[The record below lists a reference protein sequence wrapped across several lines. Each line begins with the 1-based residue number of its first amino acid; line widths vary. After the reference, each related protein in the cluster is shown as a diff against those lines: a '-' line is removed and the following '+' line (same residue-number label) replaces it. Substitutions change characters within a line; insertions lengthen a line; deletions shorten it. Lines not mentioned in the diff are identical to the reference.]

1 VIVGDF
7 RVLRPRT
14 VEEAVRILA
23 EHGPNAMAVAGG
35 TDVIPNLQM
44 RLFEPR
50 VLVDLKPLRSLSGI
64 SFSERDGLRIG
75 ALTTL
80 TNLLGERVI
89 REKFPVLAQAAGTI
103 AGPLQRNMGTIGG
116 NLCLETRCRWY
127 NQSHFWRQAVGGCLK
142 KDGPICHVAPGGKFC
157 WAVWSGDSA
166 PALLTV
172 DAEVEIA
179 GAGGTRRIQ
188 LRDFYKN
195 DGMDRIALRHGEI
208 VAAVHVPARMAG
220 FRGAYHKLR
229 VRDSIDYPLAGVA
242 VSMDVDSSGVCRDAR
257 VALTAVNPA
266 PVLLPKIAELFV
278 GRKWSAELADEAARV
293 AIRTGKPLTTSA
305 STPVYRRE
313 MVKLFTRRALE
324 ETWRAQNG
332 SSQAIETRKQMPKFD
347 SRESRKR
354 DETGSRGS

>member
-1 VIVGDF
+1 MIVSDF
-7 RVLRPRT
+7 RVVRPRT
-14 VEEAVRILA
+14 IDEAVRALA
-23 EHGPNAMAVAGG
+23 DHGGDAMVIAGG

-50 VLVDLKPLRSLSGI
+50 ILVDLKPLHALSGV
-64 SFSERDGLRIG
+64 SFSEREGLRIG

-80 TNLLGERVI
+80 TNLLAAPIV
-89 REKFPVLAQAAGTI
+89 REKFPVLARAVATI
-103 AGPLQRNMGTIGG
+103 AGPLQRNMGTLGG

-127 NQSHFWRQAVGGCLK
+127 NQSHFWRQALGGCLK

-166 PALLTV
+166 PALLTLE
-172 DAEVEIA
+172 AEVEIA
-179 GAGGTRRIQ
+179 GAGGARRMA

-195 DGMDRIALRHGEI
+195 DGMDRIALRPGEI
-208 VAAVHVPARMAG
+208 VTAVHVPARMAG
-220 FRGAYHKLR
+220 RRGAYHKLR

-242 VSMDVDSSGVCRDAR
+242 AAMDVDASGICRDAR
-257 VALTAVNPA
+257 VALTGVNPA
-266 PVLLPKIAELFV
+266 PVLLPEIAELLA
-278 GRKWSAELADEAARV
+278 GKKWNEELAAEVARI

-324 ETWRAQNG
+324 EAWRG
-332 SSQAIETRKQMPKFD
+332 
-347 SRESRKR
+347 
-354 DETGSRGS
+354 

>member
-1 VIVGDF
+1 MIVSDF
-7 RVLRPRT
+7 SVVRPRT
-14 VEEAVRILA
+14 LDEAARVLA
-23 EHGPNAMAVAGG
+23 DRGSEAMALAGG

-50 VLVDLKPLRSLSGI
+50 VLVDLKSLSSLSGV

-80 TNLLGERVI
+80 TNLLADKII
-89 REKFPVLAQAAGTI
+89 RDKFSVLARAVGTI

-127 NQSHFWRQAVGGCLK
+127 NQSYFWRQALGGCLK

-166 PALLTV
+166 PALLAL
-172 DAEVEIA
+172 DAEIEIVGTA
-179 GAGGTRRIQ
+179 GTRRIP

-195 DGMDRIALRHGEI
+195 DGMDRIALRRGEL
-208 VAAVHVPARMAG
+208 VTAVHVPARMAG
-220 FRGAYHKLR
+220 LRGAYHKLR

-242 VSMDVDSSGVCRDAR
+242 VSMNVDASGVCRDAR

-266 PVLLPKIAELFV
+266 PVLLPQIAELFV
-278 GRKWSAELADEAARV
+278 GRKWSTELVDEAARV

-305 STPVYRRE
+305 STPVYRRD

-324 ETWRAQNG
+324 ETWGARNG
-332 SSQAIETRKQMPKFD
+332 S
-347 SRESRKR
+347 
-354 DETGSRGS
+354 